1 MIDTSARVAVIGG
14 GIAGASVA
22 FGLASRDVSVTIFDD
37 AMAGQATAAS
47 AGIIAPWVSTSTGSY
62 YETYAAG
69 GNFYPDLLNR
79 RVGGRRSARLGEN
92 HHCRTQQFH

>member
-1 MIDTSARVAVIGG
+1 MPAHTVDSSARVGIIGS

-22 FGLASRDVSVTIFDD
+22 FGLASRGVDVTIVDD

-47 AGIIAPWVSTSTGSY
+47 AGIIAPWVSTSTSAY

-69 GNFYPDLLNR
+69 GNF
-79 RVGGRRSARLGEN
+79 
-92 HHCRTQQFH
+92 